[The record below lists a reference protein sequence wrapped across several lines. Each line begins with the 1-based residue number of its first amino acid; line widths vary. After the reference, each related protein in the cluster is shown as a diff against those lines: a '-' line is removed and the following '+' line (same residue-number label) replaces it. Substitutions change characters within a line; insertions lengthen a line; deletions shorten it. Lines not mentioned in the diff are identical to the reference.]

1 MRSYIIRRLLLMI
14 PTFFLVTVTI
24 FCLVRLVPGN
34 VVDLMVA
41 QSGVAG
47 GGEVTREDL
56 RRSLGLNEAIHIQY
70 LRWIGG
76 IFKGDFGTHIWDRT
90 SILDDILHRLPVSFE
105 LGFLALITALIIA
118 LPIGVFSAIRQD
130 TTGDYVGRTIAILFI
145 SIPTFWTGT
154 LVVVYPSVWWGWS
167 PEVAYIPFF
176 EDPLRNLAQFIIPA
190 IIMGMVMSG
199 TTMRMTRTMMLEVL
213 RQDYIRTAWSKGLKE
228 KTVVMRHALK
238 NALIPVITVIGIQV
252 PILIAGS
259 VILETIFNLPGIGLL
274 LIQALGQRDYPAISG
289 INVFMAV
296 FILLINLAVDLAY
309 AYLDPRV
316 KYQ

>member
-130 TTGDYVGRTIAILFI
+130 TTGDYVVLLPSCLFLSPPSGPVLWWWCILRSGGAGR
-145 SIPTFWTGT
+145 
-154 LVVVYPSVWWGWS
+154 
-167 PEVAYIPFF
+167 
-176 EDPLRNLAQFIIPA
+176 
-190 IIMGMVMSG
+190 
-199 TTMRMTRTMMLEVL
+199 
-213 RQDYIRTAWSKGLKE
+213 
-228 KTVVMRHALK
+228 
-238 NALIPVITVIGIQV
+238 
-252 PILIAGS
+252 
-259 VILETIFNLPGIGLL
+259 
-274 LIQALGQRDYPAISG
+274 
-289 INVFMAV
+289 
-296 FILLINLAVDLAY
+296 
-309 AYLDPRV
+309 PR
-316 KYQ
+316 